1 MTNVKSET
9 LKGVKW
15 SAVEKITFQ
24 GLQFLIGL
32 ILARLLSPEDFGV
45 IGMITIFIAL
55 SQSIIDSGFANAL
68 IRKKD
73 RTQEDYSTVFYF
85 NIIVGIIC
93 YCILFF
99 SAPWIADFFNTP
111 ILKPVTRVVAVNLFI
126 SSLTIVQVAQ
136 FQINIDFK
144 SLAKVTAVGALS
156 GGFFGIILA
165 YLGFGVWALV
175 GQTVGGGLVR
185 MVLIFCVSKWHPN
198 RVFSKKSFRELFGY
212 GSKIMLAG
220 IIGTV
225 YNHLTTLVIGK
236 FYTSKD
242 LGFYTRGSHF
252 ASLPSTLITDVL
264 GRVTFPIL
272 AKLQDDTERLVSVYR
287 KYIRSTSFVVF
298 FCFIILASIGHPLIL
313 ILLSE
318 KWEPAVIYLQILCIA
333 YLPDHISR
341 INLNLLQVKGRSD
354 LFLRLEIIKKT
365 ISCIILFS
373 SIPFGVMAICLSKIL
388 YSVIALTINTYYTGK
403 LFKMGIWMQ
412 AKDFLPYLI
421 KTLIACAPGFIISLL
436 DFSPYLQLLF
446 GVMCGITLYYL
457 MNLHDSNFY
466 EMKEI
471 VLNVIK
477 NRKIKNNL

>member
-144 SLAKVTAVGALS
+144 SLAKVTARRIVWWLFRYHSSLS
-156 GGFFGIILA
+156 GIWCMGI
-165 YLGFGVWALV
+165 GW
-175 GQTVGGGLVR
+175 
-185 MVLIFCVSKWHPN
+185 PN
-198 RVFSKKSFRELFGY
+198 CWWW
-212 GSKIMLAG
+212 I
-220 IIGTV
+220 
-225 YNHLTTLVIGK
+225 
-236 FYTSKD
+236 
-242 LGFYTRGSHF
+242 
-252 ASLPSTLITDVL
+252 
-264 GRVTFPIL
+264 
-272 AKLQDDTERLVSVYR
+272 
-287 KYIRSTSFVVF
+287 
-298 FCFIILASIGHPLIL
+298 
-313 ILLSE
+313 SE
-318 KWEPAVIYLQILCIA
+318 
-333 YLPDHISR
+333 DG
-341 INLNLLQVKGRSD
+341 LNLLCFKVASEQSFFQEV
-354 LFLRLEIIKKT
+354 
-365 ISCIILFS
+365 IS
-373 SIPFGVMAICLSKIL
+373 
-388 YSVIALTINTYYTGK
+388 
-403 LFKMGIWMQ
+403 
-412 AKDFLPYLI
+412 
-421 KTLIACAPGFIISLL
+421 
-436 DFSPYLQLLF
+436 
-446 GVMCGITLYYL
+446 
-457 MNLHDSNFY
+457 
-466 EMKEI
+466 
-471 VLNVIK
+471 
-477 NRKIKNNL
+477 

>member
-185 MVLIFCVSKWHPN
+185 MVLIFCVSKWHRTEFFP
-198 RVFSKKSFRELFGY
+198 R
-212 GSKIMLAG
+212 
-220 IIGTV
+220 
-225 YNHLTTLVIGK
+225 
-236 FYTSKD
+236 
-242 LGFYTRGSHF
+242 SHF
-252 ASLPSTLITDVL
+252 VNYLDMAV
-264 GRVTFPIL
+264 
-272 AKLQDDTERLVSVYR
+272 KL
-287 KYIRSTSFVVF
+287 
-298 FCFIILASIGHPLIL
+298 C
-313 ILLSE
+313 
-318 KWEPAVIYLQILCIA
+318 
-333 YLPDHISR
+333 
-341 INLNLLQVKGRSD
+341 
-354 LFLRLEIIKKT
+354 
-365 ISCIILFS
+365 
-373 SIPFGVMAICLSKIL
+373 
-388 YSVIALTINTYYTGK
+388 
-403 LFKMGIWMQ
+403 
-412 AKDFLPYLI
+412 
-421 KTLIACAPGFIISLL
+421 
-436 DFSPYLQLLF
+436 
-446 GVMCGITLYYL
+446 
-457 MNLHDSNFY
+457 
-466 EMKEI
+466 
-471 VLNVIK
+471 
-477 NRKIKNNL
+477 